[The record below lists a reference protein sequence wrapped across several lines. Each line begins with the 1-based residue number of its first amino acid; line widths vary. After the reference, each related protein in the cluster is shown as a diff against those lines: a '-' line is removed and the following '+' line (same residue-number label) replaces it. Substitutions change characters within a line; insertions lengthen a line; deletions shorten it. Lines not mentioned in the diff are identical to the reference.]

1 MIVGGKGGVGKTTI
15 AIALA
20 KAAAGRVLLLSTDPA
35 RALGPALGE
44 PVGPHATELLSIP
57 GVFAQQLD
65 AAVERDAFLARW
77 RETLVT
83 VIDRGTYLDREDIV
97 GFIDAVL
104 PGTDEAMALLSLADL
119 AASSE
124 WDRVI
129 IDTAPTGHTL
139 RLLALPQT
147 FRLVVDLLELMQ
159 EKHRFMV
166 RALTHRYR
174 ADAVD
179 AMLAELRHRVDSLRA
194 LLTDPSSTRL
204 VLVARAEPIVVAETS
219 RYAAALPALGLTP
232 GALVVNAVSADSD
245 PSALASLAS
254 LLPGIPHVSLARWP
268 ESRKR
273 PESRE
278 WPESRQRPESRK
290 LPESRESPESRK
302 LPESRE
308 SPESRKRPESREW
321 SESRKRPEF
330 GARPPVQGD
339 EARSAEEV
347 VAGDDET
354 PAWLLR
360 RLHGDAART
369 AEDALR
375 PLTIVGGKGGVGKTT
390 VACAL
395 AIEAARDEQL
405 VLVVSTDPAPS
416 IADALELDVGDETV
430 AIAPGLWAR
439 QANATAAFAEMQKA
453 YRQRVDAVFDRLIGA
468 GFDAVHDR
476 KILQDLL
483 ALAPPGI
490 DELYALA
497 TIGETLAAGQFDT
510 IIVDPAPTGHLL
522 RLLETP
528 ALALDWSHR
537 IMRLALK
544 YKEIG
549 SFTETMG
556 DILTFAQR
564 TRAVRDLLAD
574 PARSTV
580 ILVTLDEP
588 LVRSETERL
597 TVAVATLGLTV
608 GAVIWNR
615 SNLPLSAGGAVPQ
628 FAAPE
633 ESPSPRGLEAL
644 RQWYRQWRG

>member
-1 MIVGGKGGVGKTTI
+1 VTSERGASDSADLLAALPRWIIVGGKGGVGKTTI

-20 KAAAGRVLLLSTDPA
+20 KAATGRVLLLSTDPA

-44 PVGPHATELLSIP
+44 PVGPHPTELRSIP

-179 AMLAELRHRVDSLRA
+179 AMLTELRQRVDALRA
-194 LLTDPSSTRL
+194 LLTDPGSTRL
-204 VLVARAEPIVVAETS
+204 VLVARAEPLVVAETE
-219 RYAAALPALGLTP
+219 RYAAALPALGLTA
-232 GALVVNAVSADSD
+232 GALVVNAVSDDAD
-245 PSALASLAS
+245 PSSLASLAS
-254 LLPGIPHVSLARWP
+254 LLPGALHVAIPHFTIPHRG
-268 ESRKR
+268 R
-273 PESRE
+273 PATVPR
-278 WPESRQRPESRK
+278 RV
-290 LPESRESPESRK
+290 
-302 LPESRE
+302 
-308 SPESRKRPESREW
+308 
-321 SESRKRPEF
+321 
-330 GARPPVQGD
+330 VQGD

-347 VAGDDET
+347 VAPDDED
-354 PAWLLR
+354 PAWLRR
-360 RLHGDAART
+360 RLHSDEVRT

-416 IADALELDVGDETV
+416 IADALGLDVGDETV

-544 YKEIG
+544 YKEIA

-633 ESPSPRGLEAL
+633 ESPSPRGLAAL
-644 RQWYRQWRG
+644 RQWYSRWRA

>member
-1 MIVGGKGGVGKTTI
+1 MTSESGASGSADLLAALPRWIIVGGKGGVGKTTI

-20 KAAAGRVLLLSTDPA
+20 KAATGRVLLLSTDPA

-44 PVGPHATELLSIP
+44 PVGPHPIELRSIP

-119 AASSE
+119 AASSA

-139 RLLALPQT
+139 RLFALPQT

-179 AMLAELRHRVDSLRA
+179 AMLTELRQRVDALRA
-194 LLTDPSSTRL
+194 LLTDPGSTRL
-204 VLVARAEPIVVAETS
+204 VLVARAEPLVVAETE
-219 RYAAALPALGLTP
+219 RYAAALPALGLTA
-232 GALVVNAVSADSD
+232 GALVVNAVSDDAD

-268 ESRKR
+268 ESHKRPEPREWPESRKR

-278 WPESRQRPESRK
+278 WPESR
-290 LPESRESPESRK
+290 
-302 LPESRE
+302 
-308 SPESRKRPESREW
+308 
-321 SESRKRPEF
+321 KRPEF
-330 GARPPVQGD
+330 WTRHPVHGD

-347 VAGDDET
+347 VAGD
-354 PAWLLR
+354 PAWLHR
-360 RLHGDAART
+360 RLHSDEPRT

-395 AIEAARDEQL
+395 AIEAASDEQL

-416 IADALELDVGDETV
+416 IADALGLDVGDETV

-468 GFDAVHDR
+468 GFDAAHDR
-476 KILQDLL
+476 KILQDLF

-544 YKEIG
+544 YKEIA

-615 SNLPLSAGGAVPQ
+615 SNLPLSASGAVPQ

-633 ESPSPRGLEAL
+633 ESPSPRGLAAL
-644 RQWYRQWRG
+644 KQWYSRWRA

>member
-1 MIVGGKGGVGKTTI
+1 MTSASGVSVSSLLNKLPRWVIVGGKGGVGKTTI

-20 KAAAGRVLLLSTDPA
+20 KAAAAEGRVLLLSTDPA

-44 PVGPHATELLSIP
+44 VVGPHPAPLRGTP

-65 AAVERDAFLARW
+65 AGVERDSFLARW

-83 VIDRGTYLDREDIV
+83 VIDRGTYLDRDDIV
-97 GFIDAVL
+97 GLIDAVL

-119 AASSE
+119 AASNE
-124 WDRVI
+124 WARVI

-139 RLLALPQT
+139 RLLALPRT
-147 FRLVVDLLELMQ
+147 FRLVVDLLDLMQ

-174 ADAVD
+174 ADAAD
-179 AMLAELRHRVDSLRA
+179 AMLAELRRRVDALRA
-194 LLTDPSSTRL
+194 LLTDPGATRL
-204 VLVARAEPIVVAETS
+204 VLVTRAEPIVVAETE
-219 RYAAALPALGLTP
+219 RYVVALPDLGITA
-232 GALVVNAVSADSD
+232 GALVINAVSADSD
-245 PSALASLAS
+245 KSALASLAS
-254 LLPGIPHVSLARWP
+254 LLPGVPHVTVARWP
-268 ESRKR
+268 ESPDVLRKR
-273 PESRE
+273 ARRLVQRDEPRSGEESV
-278 WPESRQRPESRK
+278 PN
-290 LPESRESPESRK
+290 
-302 LPESRE
+302 
-308 SPESRKRPESREW
+308 
-321 SESRKRPEF
+321 
-330 GARPPVQGD
+330 GVAGD
-339 EARSAEEV
+339 DDPAWLRRRVHGDKARSAEE
-347 VAGDDET
+347 
-354 PAWLLR
+354 
-360 RLHGDAART
+360 
-369 AEDALR
+369 ALR

-395 AIEAARDEQL
+395 AIEAARDQQL

-416 IADALELDVGDETV
+416 IADALGVPVGDETV
-430 AIAPGLWAR
+430 SIAPGLWAR
-439 QANATAAFAEMQKA
+439 QADATAAFAELQKA
-453 YRQRVDAVFDRLIGA
+453 YRQRVDALFDRLIGA
-468 GFDAVHDR
+468 NFDVVHDR

-483 ALAPPGI
+483 SLAPPGI

-544 YKEIG
+544 YKEVA

-556 DILTFAQR
+556 DLLAFAQR

-574 PARSTV
+574 PARATV

-615 SNLPLSAGGAVPQ
+615 SNLPLSASGSAPQ

-633 ESPSPRGLEAL
+633 ESPAPRGLPAL
-644 RQWYRQWRG
+644 RSWYSRWRA

>member
-1 MIVGGKGGVGKTTI
+1 VTSESGASDSADLLAALPRWVIVGGKGGVGKTTI

-20 KAAAGRVLLLSTDPA
+20 KAATGRVLLLSTDPA

-44 PVGPHATELLSIP
+44 PVGPHPTALRSIP

-124 WDRVI
+124 WERVI

-179 AMLAELRHRVDSLRA
+179 AMLAELRHRVDALRA
-194 LLTDPSSTRL
+194 LLTDPASTRV
-204 VLVARAEPIVVAETS
+204 VLVTRAEPIVVAETE
-219 RYAAALPALGLTP
+219 RYAAALPTLGLTA
-232 GALVVNAVSADSD
+232 GALVVNAVSDDADAS
-245 PSALASLAS
+245 SLASLAS
-254 LLPGIPHVSLARWP
+254 LLPGVPHVAIPQFTIPHRG
-268 ESRKR
+268 R
-273 PESRE
+273 PATV
-278 WPESRQRPESRK
+278 PRQV
-290 LPESRESPESRK
+290 
-302 LPESRE
+302 
-308 SPESRKRPESREW
+308 
-321 SESRKRPEF
+321 
-330 GARPPVQGD
+330 VQGD
-339 EARSAEEV
+339 EARSAEE
-347 VAGDDET
+347 GD
-354 PAWLLR
+354 PAWLHR
-360 RLHGDAART
+360 RLHSDEARS
-369 AEDALR
+369 AEEALR

-416 IADALELDVGDETV
+416 IADALGLDVGDETV
-430 AIAPGLWAR
+430 AITPGLWAR

-483 ALAPPGI
+483 SLAPPGI

-497 TIGETLAAGQFDT
+497 MIGETLAAGQFDT

-528 ALALDWSHR
+528 AVALDWSHR

-544 YKEIG
+544 YKEIA

-597 TVAVATLGLTV
+597 RVAVATLGLTV

-644 RQWYRQWRG
+644 RQWYRQWRA

>member
-1 MIVGGKGGVGKTTI
+1 MTSESGASGSADLLAALPRWIIVGGKGGVGKTTI

-20 KAAAGRVLLLSTDPA
+20 KAATGRVLLLSTDPA

-44 PVGPHATELLSIP
+44 PVGPHPIELRSIP

-119 AASSE
+119 AASSA

-139 RLLALPQT
+139 RLFALPQT

-179 AMLAELRHRVDSLRA
+179 AMLTELRQRVDALRA
-194 LLTDPSSTRL
+194 LLTDPGSTRL
-204 VLVARAEPIVVAETS
+204 VLVARAEPLVVAETE
-219 RYAAALPALGLTP
+219 RYAAALPALGLTA
-232 GALVVNAVSADSD
+232 GVLVVNAVSDDAD

-254 LLPGIPHVSLARWP
+254 LLPSIPHVSLARWP
-268 ESRKR
+268 ESRK
-273 PESRE
+273 
-278 WPESRQRPESRK
+278 
-290 LPESRESPESRK
+290 LPEFRAPH
-302 LPESRE
+302 
-308 SPESRKRPESREW
+308 
-321 SESRKRPEF
+321 
-330 GARPPVQGD
+330 PVQGD
-339 EARSAEEV
+339 EARTRPSGRLDGQPLAPKAPSAASTAEEA
-347 VAGDDET
+347 VAGD
-354 PAWLLR
+354 PAWLHR
-360 RLHGDAART
+360 RLHSDEPRT

-395 AIEAARDEQL
+395 AIEAASDEQL

-416 IADALELDVGDETV
+416 IADALGLDVGDETV

-468 GFDAVHDR
+468 GFDAAHDR
-476 KILQDLL
+476 KILQDLF

-544 YKEIG
+544 YKEIA

-615 SNLPLSAGGAVPQ
+615 SNLPLSASGAVPQ

-633 ESPSPRGLEAL
+633 ESPSPRGLAAL
-644 RQWYRQWRG
+644 KQWYSRWRA

>member
-1 MIVGGKGGVGKTTI
+1 VTSESGASDSADLLAALPRWVIVGGKGGVGKTTI

-20 KAAAGRVLLLSTDPA
+20 KAAAPSGRVLLLSTDPA

-44 PVGPHATELLSIP
+44 PVGPHPTKLHSIP

-159 EKHRFMV
+159 DKHRFMV

-179 AMLAELRHRVDSLRA
+179 AMLAELRQRVDALRA
-194 LLTDPSSTRL
+194 LLTDPASTRL
-204 VLVARAEPIVVAETS
+204 VLVARAEPIVVAETE
-219 RYAAALPALGLTP
+219 RYAAALPALGLTA
-232 GALVVNAVSADSD
+232 GALVVNAVSDDSD

-254 LLPGIPHVSLARWP
+254 LLPDVPHVTIPHRGRRAAVPRRVA
-268 ESRKR
+268 
-273 PESRE
+273 
-278 WPESRQRPESRK
+278 
-290 LPESRESPESRK
+290 
-302 LPESRE
+302 
-308 SPESRKRPESREW
+308 
-321 SESRKRPEF
+321 
-330 GARPPVQGD
+330 QGD
-339 EARSAEEV
+339 EARSAGES
-347 VAGDDET
+347 VAGDDED
-354 PAWLLR
+354 PAWLRR
-360 RLHGDAART
+360 RLHSDEART

-416 IADALELDVGDETV
+416 IADALGLEVGDETV

-439 QANATAAFAEMQKA
+439 QADATAAFAEMQKA
-453 YRQRVDAVFDRLIGA
+453 YRHRVDAVFDRLIGA
-468 GFDAVHDR
+468 GFDAAHDR

-483 ALAPPGI
+483 ALTPPGI

-544 YKEIG
+544 YKEIA

-644 RQWYRQWRG
+644 RQWYRQWRA

>member
-1 MIVGGKGGVGKTTI
+1 
-15 AIALA
+15 
-20 KAAAGRVLLLSTDPA
+20 LLSTDPA

-44 PVGPHATELLSIP
+44 PVGPHPAPLHANP
-57 GVFAQQLD
+57 GIFAQQLD
-65 AAVERDAFLARW
+65 AAVERDSFLARW
-77 RETLVT
+77 RDTLVT
-83 VIDRGTYLDREDIV
+83 VIDRGTYLDREDIMGLV
-97 GFIDAVL
+97 DAVL

-119 AASSE
+119 AASNE
-124 WDRVI
+124 WGRVI

-147 FRLVVDLLELMQ
+147 FRLVVDLLEVMQ

-174 ADAVD
+174 ADAAD
-179 AMLAELRHRVDSLRA
+179 AMLAELRRRVDALRA
-194 LLTDPSSTRL
+194 LLVDSSSTRV
-204 VLVARAEPIVVAETS
+204 VLVTRAEPLVVAETE
-219 RYAAALPALGLTP
+219 RYVAALPALGLTA
-232 GALVVNAVSADSD
+232 GAIVINAVSADSD
-245 PSALASLAS
+245 KSALASLAS
-254 LLPGIPHVSLARWP
+254 LLPDVPHISVARWP
-268 ESRKR
+268 EPPDVHGTR
-273 PESRE
+273 
-278 WPESRQRPESRK
+278 
-290 LPESRESPESRK
+290 
-302 LPESRE
+302 
-308 SPESRKRPESREW
+308 
-321 SESRKRPEF
+321 
-330 GARPPVQGD
+330 ARRLVQSDEPRSGEELVPGVAADDDPAWLRRRLQGD
-339 EARSAEEV
+339 KARSAEE
-347 VAGDDET
+347 
-354 PAWLLR
+354 
-360 RLHGDAART
+360 
-369 AEDALR
+369 ALR

-416 IADALELDVGDETV
+416 IADALGVPVGDETV

-439 QANATAAFAEMQKA
+439 QADATAAFAEMQKA
-453 YRQRVDAVFDRLIGA
+453 YRARVDALFDRLIGA

-476 KILQDLL
+476 RILQDLL

-544 YKEIG
+544 YKEVA
-549 SFTETMG
+549 SFTDAMG
-556 DILTFAQR
+556 DILVFAQR

-574 PARSTV
+574 PARATV

-615 SNLPLSAGGAVPQ
+615 SNLPLSASGPAPQ

-633 ESPSPRGLEAL
+633 ESPSPRGLPAL
-644 RQWYRQWRG
+644 RSWYSRWRA

>member
-1 MIVGGKGGVGKTTI
+1 MTSESGASDSAELLAALPRWVIVGGKGGVGKTTI

-20 KAAAGRVLLLSTDPA
+20 KAATGRVLLLSTDPA

-44 PVGPHATELLSIP
+44 PVGPHPTELRRIP

-139 RLLALPQT
+139 RLFALPQT

-159 EKHRFMV
+159 DKHRFMV

-179 AMLAELRHRVDSLRA
+179 AMLAELRHRVDALRA
-194 LLTDPSSTRL
+194 LLTDPGSTRL
-204 VLVARAEPIVVAETS
+204 VLVARAEPIVVAETE
-219 RYAAALPALGLTP
+219 RYAAALPALGLTA
-232 GALVVNAVSADSD
+232 GALVVNAVSDDSD

-254 LLPGIPHVSLARWP
+254 LLPGVPHVAIPHWGRTATVPRP
-268 ESRKR
+268 VVES
-273 PESRE
+273 
-278 WPESRQRPESRK
+278 
-290 LPESRESPESRK
+290 
-302 LPESRE
+302 
-308 SPESRKRPESREW
+308 
-321 SESRKRPEF
+321 
-330 GARPPVQGD
+330 D

-347 VAGDDET
+347 VARDDEA
-354 PAWLLR
+354 PAWLHR
-360 RLHGDAART
+360 RLHSGEVRT

-416 IADALELDVGDETV
+416 IADALGLEVGDETV

-439 QANATAAFAEMQKA
+439 QADATAAFAEMQKA

-468 GFDAVHDR
+468 GFDAAHDR

-483 ALAPPGI
+483 ALTPPGI

-544 YKEIG
+544 YKEIA

-615 SNLPLSAGGAVPQ
+615 SNLPLSASGAVPQ

-644 RQWYRQWRG
+644 RQWYNQWRA

>member
-1 MIVGGKGGVGKTTI
+1 MTSESGASDSADLLAALPRWVIVGGKGGVGKTTI

-20 KAAAGRVLLLSTDPA
+20 KAAAPSGRVLLLSTDPA

-44 PVGPHATELLSIP
+44 PVGPRPTELRSIP

-124 WDRVI
+124 WGRVI

-139 RLLALPQT
+139 RLLALPRT

-179 AMLAELRHRVDSLRA
+179 SMLAELRQRVDALRA
-194 LLTDPSSTRL
+194 LLSDPAATRL
-204 VLVARAEPIVVAETS
+204 VLVTRAEPVVVAETE
-219 RYAAALPALGLTP
+219 RYAAALPTLGLTP
-232 GALVVNAVSADSD
+232 GALVVNAVSAESD

-254 LLPGIPHVSLARWP
+254 LLPAVPHVTLAHWT
-268 ESRKR
+268 
-273 PESRE
+273 
-278 WPESRQRPESRK
+278 
-290 LPESRESPESRK
+290 
-302 LPESRE
+302 
-308 SPESRKRPESREW
+308 
-321 SESRKRPEF
+321 
-330 GARPPVQGD
+330 
-339 EARSAEEV
+339 
-347 VAGDDET
+347 T
-354 PAWLLR
+354 PAAPSVAPASTP
-360 RLHGDAART
+360 AAPSVAPGST
-369 AEDALR
+369 PAAPW

-395 AIEAARDEQL
+395 AIAVASEACPT
-405 VLVVSTDPAPS
+405 LVVSTDPAPS
-416 IADALELDVGDETV
+416 IADALGLPVGDAEV

-439 QANATAAFAEMQKA
+439 QADATAAFAEMQRA
-453 YRQRVDAVFDRLIGA
+453 YRERVDALFDRLIGS
-468 GFDAVHDR
+468 GLDAAHDR

-483 ALAPPGI
+483 ALTPPGI

-497 TIGETLAAGQFDT
+497 TIGETLAEGRFRT
-510 IIVDPAPTGHLL
+510 VIIDPAPTGHLL

-544 YKEIG
+544 YKEVA

-556 DILTFAQR
+556 DILKFAQR

-574 PARSTV
+574 PKRATV

-597 TVAVATLGLTV
+597 SAAVQGLGLNV

-615 SNLPLSAGGAVPQ
+615 RDQPLSSGGSVPQ

-633 ESPSPRGLEAL
+633 ESPSPRGLAAL
-644 RQWYRQWRG
+644 HNWHSRWRA

>member
-1 MIVGGKGGVGKTTI
+1 MPSSVSSLLSKLPRWVIVGGKGGVGKTTI

-20 KAAAGRVLLLSTDPA
+20 KAAAPAERVLLLSTDPA

-44 PVGPHATELLSIP
+44 PVGPHPAPLHANP
-57 GVFAQQLD
+57 GIFAQQLD
-65 AAVERDAFLARW
+65 AAVERNSFLARW
-77 RETLVT
+77 RDTLVT
-83 VIDRGTYLDREDIV
+83 VIDRGTYLDREDIMGLV
-97 GFIDAVL
+97 DAVL

-119 AASSE
+119 AASTD
-124 WDRVI
+124 WGRVI

-147 FRLVVDLLELMQ
+147 FRLVVDLLEIMQ

-174 ADAVD
+174 ADAAD
-179 AMLAELRHRVDSLRA
+179 AMLGELRRRVDALRA

-204 VLVARAEPIVVAETS
+204 VLVTRAEPIVVAETE
-219 RYAAALPALGLTP
+219 RYVAALPALGLTA
-232 GALVVNAVSADSD
+232 GAIVINAVSADSD
-245 PSALASLAS
+245 KSALASLAS
-254 LLPGIPHVSLARWP
+254 LLPDIPHVSVPHWAPHRADVPGVRTGRAAQL
-268 ESRKR
+268 
-273 PESRE
+273 
-278 WPESRQRPESRK
+278 
-290 LPESRESPESRK
+290 
-302 LPESRE
+302 
-308 SPESRKRPESREW
+308 
-321 SESRKRPEF
+321 
-330 GARPPVQGD
+330 VQSDEPRSGEELVTGD
-339 EARSAEEV
+339 E
-347 VAGDDET
+347 D

-360 RLHGDAART
+360 RLHGDKARS
-369 AEDALR
+369 AEEALR

-416 IADALELDVGDETV
+416 IADALGVPVGDETV

-439 QANATAAFAEMQKA
+439 QADATAAFAEMQKA
-453 YRQRVDAVFDRLIGA
+453 YRARVDALFDRLIGA

-476 KILQDLL
+476 RILQDLL

-510 IIVDPAPTGHLL
+510 VIVDPAPTGHLL

-544 YKEIG
+544 YKEVA

-556 DILTFAQR
+556 DVLVFAQR

-574 PARSTV
+574 PARATV

-615 SNLPLSAGGAVPQ
+615 SNLPLSASGPAPQ

-633 ESPSPRGLEAL
+633 ESPSPCGLPAL
-644 RQWYRQWRG
+644 RSWYSRWRA